1 MIEKLRVISRLLSS
15 FFIFFFPSLSWQR
28 IKIKEIK
35 SHPWFLKNLPRELTE
50 AAQAMYYER
59 ENPSFSLQSVE
70 DIMQIVEEAK
80 VPPPSSRSI
89 GGFGWGGEEDGD
101 SKEEDVDAEE
111 EEEDEYEKKVK
122 EAQASGEV
130 NVS

>member
-1 MIEKLRVISRLLSS
+1 MFA
-15 FFIFFFPSLSWQR
+15 FFLFRCLFFFLSWQR

-50 AAQAMYYER
+50 AAQAIYYER
-59 ENPSFSLQSVE
+59 ENPSFSLQCVGDIMKIVE
-70 DIMQIVEEAK
+70 DAK

-101 SKEEDVDAEE
+101 SKEEVDAEE

-122 EAQASGEV
+122 EAHASGEV
-130 NVS
+130 NIS

>member
-1 MIEKLRVISRLLSS
+1 MNSLRNYDLYHVCFLSFIVFS
-15 FFIFFFPSLSWQR
+15 FPSWQR

-59 ENPSFSLQSVE
+59 ENPSFSLQCVE
-70 DIMQIVEEAK
+70 DIMKIVEEAK
-80 VPPPSSRSI
+80 VPPPASRSI
-89 GGFGWGGEEDGD
+89 GGFGWGGVEDGD
-101 SKEEDVDAEE
+101 SKEEVDAE

-122 EAQASGEV
+122 EAQESGEV
-130 NVS
+130 NIS